1 MGTAP
6 FCSPAFCGL
15 GLRRGSPRL
24 LQKPEL
30 FRAGGGGWGGL
41 LRWNEALLGEGAAQE
56 PRRTGQ
62 VMDEVQPRSQEEV
75 VARLGRSTD
84 PILSARFS
92 VLNLGSP
99 GTRLLETRSSF

>member
-1 MGTAP
+1 MGWAA
-6 FCSPAFCGL
+6 SL
-15 GLRRGSPRL
+15 ERGSL
-24 LQKPEL
+24 
-30 FRAGGGGWGGL
+30 GGGGCP
-41 LRWNEALLGEGAAQE
+41 GATA
-56 PRRTGQ
+56 TGQ